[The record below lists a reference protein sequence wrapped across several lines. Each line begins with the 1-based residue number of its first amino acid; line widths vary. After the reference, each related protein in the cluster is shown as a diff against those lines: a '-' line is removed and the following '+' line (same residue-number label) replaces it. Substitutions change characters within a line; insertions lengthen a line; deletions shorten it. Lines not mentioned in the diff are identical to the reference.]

1 MKLMGRLF
9 GTDGV
14 RGVANK
20 ELTGEL
26 AYQLGRAGGFYLSRN
41 YRGQGKAVMLIG
53 KDTRVS
59 GDMLE
64 SALVAGMTSVGIDVI
79 RLGII
84 PTPGVAYLTGKL
96 DVQGGVMIS
105 ASHNPI
111 ADNGIKFFNQSG
123 CKLTDQSEDEIEEL
137 IFQRYQELP
146 NPTHQNVGMADDNP
160 QLVEQYIDYLL
171 STVKTDFS
179 GLKIVLDCANGAAYR
194 VAPAVLEGLKAE
206 LTVINNHPDGNKIN
220 VDCGS
225 THPGNLQ
232 EKVTSLGADLGI
244 AHDGDADRIVMV
256 DGEGQVLDGDAVMA
270 ICALDLLKK
279 GELKDHTLVTTA
291 YSNLGLKEVLEK
303 AGGRLVITDNGD
315 RYVLQEMLAHD
326 YNLGGEKS
334 GHIIFLDYNRTGD
347 GVLTAL
353 KLVEIVKTSGQSL
366 NKLAQVMKPWPQRL
380 ANVRVQV
387 KEGWSENN
395 LIGQAI
401 QQVEEKLGEDGRVF
415 VRASGTEPMI
425 RVMLE
430 GKDEKLLAALEE
442 QLVAV
447 ITAELN

>member
-137 IFQRYQELP
+137 IFKRYQELP

-270 ICALDLLKK
+270 ICALDLLKR

-291 YSNLGLKEVLEK
+291 YSNLGLKEALEK

-401 QQVEEKLGEDGRVF
+401 QQAEEKLGEDGRVF

-430 GKDEKLLAALEE
+430 GKDEKLLVALEE